1 MSFAG
6 ILIIFGLHTA
16 KVIEIPFLNYQKNAK
31 FNVVHFSFLRDFFM
45 PFLLGVSF
53 SLGWTPCVGPILAGI
68 ISLASLRADEGII
81 LMIVYTLG
89 FSLPF
94 LLCAFL
100 VGYAFAFLDRIKRY
114 FRLIEWCA
122 GGLLIVIGI
131 LIITGK
137 MEWLSNY
144 LVKVL
149 G

>member
-1 MSFAG
+1 
-6 ILIIFGLHTA
+6 
-16 KVIEIPFLNYQKNAK
+16 
-31 FNVVHFSFLRDFFM
+31 
-45 PFLLGVSF
+45 
-53 SLGWTPCVGPILAGI
+53 
-68 ISLASLRADEGII
+68 
-81 LMIVYTLG
+81 MIVYTLG

-100 VGYAFAFLDRIKRY
+100 VGYAFAFLDRIKRH

-122 GGLLIVIGI
+122 GGLLIVIGV